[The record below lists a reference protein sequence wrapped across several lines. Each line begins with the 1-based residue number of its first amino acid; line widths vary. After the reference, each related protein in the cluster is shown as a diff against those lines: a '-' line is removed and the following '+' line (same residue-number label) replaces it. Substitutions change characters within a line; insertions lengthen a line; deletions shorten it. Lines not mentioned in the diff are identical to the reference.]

1 MQQRLWGNKRNQDQE
16 STSAQVSLQKS
27 EGKEGKNKKIKSQVG
42 KPESKGQMEFIP
54 KGSGC
59 PGEKK
64 AKRELT
70 GSMAQTFSVLPSE
83 EGGREGGGEAQRG
96 ARNQKAAV

>member
-1 MQQRLWGNKRNQDQE
+1 
-16 STSAQVSLQKS
+16 
-27 EGKEGKNKKIKSQVG
+27 
-42 KPESKGQMEFIP
+42 MEFIP

-83 EGGREGGGEAQRG
+83 EGGREGGGRHKEEPVIRKQQSEMISG
-96 ARNQKAAV
+96 VKV